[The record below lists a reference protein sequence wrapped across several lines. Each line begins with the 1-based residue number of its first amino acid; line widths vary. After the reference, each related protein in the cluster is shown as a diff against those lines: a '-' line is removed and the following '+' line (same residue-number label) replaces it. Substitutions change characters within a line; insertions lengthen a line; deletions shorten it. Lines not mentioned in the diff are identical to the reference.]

1 MVNTNGLASIINNG
15 GSDGNRAEPGSKEW
29 EMRPGGMLVQMRT
42 TDSDRNSALVPTIR
56 VRVKYGS
63 IYHEVNISSQATFG
77 ELKKMLSG
85 PTGLHH
91 EDQKLLYK
99 DKERDSKAFLDM
111 VGVKDKSKIVLVED
125 PISQEK
131 RLLERR
137 KNAKMEKAAKSISEI
152 SLEVDRLAGRVSAFE
167 SIISK
172 GGRVVE
178 TDLLNL
184 IELLMNQLLKLDG
197 IVADGDVKL
206 QRKMQVKRVQKYV
219 ETLDV
224 LKVKNSMP
232 SSNGGHAPVQPQQKH
247 SNGQRQGPVQEK
259 KQQKHSNGHHRLAL
273 APIQEQE
280 QQQPSRNSTSG
291 VVVTT
296 NWELFDSVPPLIPV
310 PSTSPSPHPSVT
322 NNSGPHKF
330 NWEFFNQLPYSK
342 TNGLS
347 SIMNGGGS
355 GGCRSEPGSK
365 EWEMRPGG
373 MLVQMRTADS
383 DRNPALVPTIRVR
396 VKYGSIYHE
405 VNISSQATFGELKKM
420 LSGPTGLHHEDQ
432 KLLYKDKERD
442 SKAFLDMVGVKD
454 KSKIVLMEDPISQEK
469 RLLERRKN
477 AKMEKAAKSIS
488 EISLEIDRLAGRV
501 SAFESIISKG
511 GKVVETDVHNLI
523 ELLMNQ
529 LLKLDGIMA
538 DGDVKLQ
545 RKMQVKR
552 VQKYV
557 ETLDVLKV
565 KNSMP
570 SSNGDHAPVQPQQ
583 KHSNGQ
589 QQKHSNG
596 HHRLALV
603 PIQEQQQE
611 QPRNSNENSLE
622 LYQEQQHQ
630 PSRNSTSGV
639 VVTTNWELFDSVPPL
654 IPVQSTSPPSSVTN
668 NSGPPKF
675 NWEFFD

>member
-1 MVNTNGLASIINNG
+1 MMKMKNINSSNNNKTNGLSSIINNG

-310 PSTSPSPHPSVT
+310 PSTSPSPHPPVT

-330 NWEFFNQLPYSK
+330 NWEFVNQLP
-342 TNGLS
+342 
-347 SIMNGGGS
+347 
-355 GGCRSEPGSK
+355 
-365 EWEMRPGG
+365 
-373 MLVQMRTADS
+373 
-383 DRNPALVPTIRVR
+383 
-396 VKYGSIYHE
+396 
-405 VNISSQATFGELKKM
+405 
-420 LSGPTGLHHEDQ
+420 
-432 KLLYKDKERD
+432 
-442 SKAFLDMVGVKD
+442 
-454 KSKIVLMEDPISQEK
+454 
-469 RLLERRKN
+469 
-477 AKMEKAAKSIS
+477 
-488 EISLEIDRLAGRV
+488 
-501 SAFESIISKG
+501 
-511 GKVVETDVHNLI
+511 
-523 ELLMNQ
+523 
-529 LLKLDGIMA
+529 
-538 DGDVKLQ
+538 
-545 RKMQVKR
+545 
-552 VQKYV
+552 
-557 ETLDVLKV
+557 
-565 KNSMP
+565 
-570 SSNGDHAPVQPQQ
+570 
-583 KHSNGQ
+583 
-589 QQKHSNG
+589 
-596 HHRLALV
+596 
-603 PIQEQQQE
+603 
-611 QPRNSNENSLE
+611 
-622 LYQEQQHQ
+622 
-630 PSRNSTSGV
+630 
-639 VVTTNWELFDSVPPL
+639 
-654 IPVQSTSPPSSVTN
+654 
-668 NSGPPKF
+668 
-675 NWEFFD
+675 